1 MQISLLKLKTIIRD
15 QRKLICR
22 KISTRAPFMKYHLQ
36 PEVISHLEP
45 EMGKWVTRVGA
56 LDSESLRVQGILEA
70 P

>member
-1 MQISLLKLKTIIRD
+1 
-15 QRKLICR
+15 
-22 KISTRAPFMKYHLQ
+22 MKYQDQ

-45 EMGKWVTRVGA
+45 EMGKWVARVGA